1 MQELPVIFL
10 ALSYLFLLQE
20 MEAKK
25 KQEAEKRLADK
36 RGGREASNSAIV
48 PLER

>member
-1 MQELPVIFL
+1 
-10 ALSYLFLLQE
+10 

-48 PLER
+48 PLERWDNYRKVEKLKGQ